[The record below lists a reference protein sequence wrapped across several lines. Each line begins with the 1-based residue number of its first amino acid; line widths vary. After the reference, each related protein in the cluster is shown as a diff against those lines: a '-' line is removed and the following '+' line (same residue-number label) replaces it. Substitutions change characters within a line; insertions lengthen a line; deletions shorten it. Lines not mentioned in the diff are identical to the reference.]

1 MKHKRILIIQTAFL
15 GDVILSTPLI
25 RATRQLFCD
34 SLISFLL
41 IPETKRVLENNPH
54 LNEVLVYDKRKKR
67 GMGGLLKIASEIR
80 KREFDLAV
88 IPHRSL
94 RSAALAYLPRI
105 PERIGF
111 DISAGSALFTRKVTY
126 KSDVHEVER
135 NLSLLSHFGG
145 ELEDTSPELFP
156 SADDFAYVRRLLN
169 DSGVSEDDRIV
180 CVAPGSVWAT
190 KRWLPEKFAQV
201 SQLVIKQAKAK
212 VVFLGSE
219 EDRVL
224 CESIADL
231 MTERPSIL
239 AGKSDILQSA
249 AIISLCKVLLSNDSA
264 PVHIASAMRK
274 PVVAIFGST
283 IPELGFAPYQVDY
296 RIIQKKIDCRPCG
309 IHGKMRCPEKHFRCM
324 KDITAEEVFQAVLSL
339 L

>member
-1 MKHKRILIIQTAFL
+1 MEHKRILIIQTAFL
-15 GDVILSTPLI
+15 GDVILSTSLI
-25 RATRQLFCD
+25 KALRQLFPD
-34 SLISFLL
+34 SVISFLL
-41 IPETKRVLENNPH
+41 IPETEKVLENNPH

-94 RSAALAYLPRI
+94 RSAALAYLSRI

-111 DISAGSALFTRKVTY
+111 DRSAGAALLSRKVPY
-126 KSDVHEVER
+126 NPDVHEVDR
-135 NLSLLSHFGG
+135 NVSLLSPF
-145 ELEDTSPELFP
+145 EVEVKDRSPELFP
-156 SADDFAYVRRLLN
+156 SAEDFAGVRKLLA
-169 DSGVSEDDRIV
+169 DSGISQGDRIV

-190 KRWLPEKFAQV
+190 KRWLPERFAEV
-201 SQLVIKQAKAK
+201 SQLIIKEAKAK

-219 EDRVL
+219 DDRVL

-231 MTERPSIL
+231 MTERPLIL

-249 AIISLCKVLLSNDSA
+249 AMISLGKVLLSNDSA
-264 PVHIASAMRK
+264 PVHITSAMRK

-283 IPELGFAPYQVDY
+283 I
-296 RIIQKKIDCRPCG
+296 K
-309 IHGKMRCPEKHFRCM
+309 
-324 KDITAEEVFQAVLSL
+324 
-339 L
+339 

>member
-15 GDVILSTPLI
+15 GDVILSTSLI
-25 RATRQLFCD
+25 KALRQLFPD
-34 SLISFLL
+34 SVISFLL
-41 IPETKRVLENNPH
+41 IPETEKVLENNPH

-94 RSAALAYLPRI
+94 RSAALAYLSRI

-111 DISAGSALFTRKVTY
+111 DRSAGAALLTRKVTY
-126 KSDVHEVER
+126 NPDVHEVDR
-135 NLSLLSHFGG
+135 NVSLLSPF
-145 ELEDTSPELFP
+145 EVEVKDRSPGLFP
-156 SADDFAYVRRLLN
+156 SAEDFAGARKLLV
-169 DSGVSEDDRIV
+169 DSGISQGDRIV

-190 KRWLPEKFAQV
+190 KRWLPERFAQV
-201 SQLVIKQAKAK
+201 SQLLIREAKAK

-219 EDRVL
+219 DDRVL
-224 CESIADL
+224 CENIADS
-231 MTERPSIL
+231 MTERPLSV
-239 AGKSDILQSA
+239 AGRSDILQSA
-249 AIISLCKVLLSNDSA
+249 AMISLGKVLLSNDSA

-283 IPELGFAPYQVDY
+283 IPEFGFAPYQVDH
-296 RIIQKKIDCRPCG
+296 KIVQRQMDCRPCG
-309 IHGKMRCPEKHFRCM
+309 IHGKPECPEKHFRCM
-324 KDITAEEVFQAVLSL
+324 KDITTEEVFRAVLSL